1 MIGLAT
7 DQRNGKFDQSLEN
20 FHDTLS
26 LTMVK
31 SMTRNSVGTSKTR
44 GSCISIEAATDKH

>member
-7 DQRNGKFDQSLEN
+7 DQKNGKFDQSLEN

-26 LTMVK
+26 LTMEK
-31 SMTRNSVGTSKTR
+31 SMTRNSVGTSITR
-44 GSCISIEAATDKH
+44 GSCIGIKVATDKH